1 VHDERP
7 LQSQGNKLARALFRL
22 AIPVEIEDEAWPSL
36 YYSLGKRG
44 VTEDNYL
51 SIIEQG
57 ISCKGDIETFAAAQD
72 LLEMKETGKSSA
84 LWGLDQVASLMRLI
98 AAYFGDVR
106 AYRDVGMDRIGLPWE
121 GTPMVDVWHLICK
134 DILLRDED
142 VSQYYDMDAATMKM
156 ARTIAKLI
164 GTRHGFGAGPQTA
177 AYGLLGLDRER
188 DESRID
194 TYEGLDQILDKIE
207 WPELYRH
214 LADDDWTPDEHMA
227 LAKSKA
233 ELVIESIDSHYSWL
247 SEDMGFIKNL
257 MRNRVYHGKDL
268 RDKPYPLPKIVG
280 PYGFEMD
287 PQCWRRSKHKVD
299 RIKTSLNG
307 QSIEGTMYRTSYDP
321 LPDLGTMFIHF
332 VESIET
338 LKTNLTFT
346 DEVSKNFVSIF
357 DNYLTDANGLRH
369 LPEHHTRAFIGTME
383 HFEKAGYPL
392 EVWANSMDVPF
403 LTRTITSRDINPMSC
418 FLDA

>member
-1 VHDERP
+1 MRAMCTTKDRFN
-7 LQSQGNKLARALFRL
+7 LQGNKLARALFRL

-257 MRNRVYHGKDL
+257 MRNRIHCPRSLGLTGSKWIRSAGVDPSTRWIGSRQASMDN
-268 RDKPYPLPKIVG
+268 PLKVRCTVHRMIRYLTWVR
-280 PYGFEMD
+280 
-287 PQCWRRSKHKVD
+287 CSSTLWRASRRS
-299 RIKTSLNG
+299 RLTSPSRMRC
-307 QSIEGTMYRTSYDP
+307 QRTLLVS
-321 LPDLGTMFIHF
+321 
-332 VESIET
+332 
-338 LKTNLTFT
+338 LT
-346 DEVSKNFVSIF
+346 
-357 DNYLTDANGLRH
+357 
-369 LPEHHTRAFIGTME
+369 
-383 HFEKAGYPL
+383 
-392 EVWANSMDVPF
+392 
-403 LTRTITSRDINPMSC
+403 TI
-418 FLDA
+418 